1 MSESIKTIVLSMDF
15 SSAKNQVHHPRLTVY
30 LVSKDY
36 GNFVKL
42 LNFYSGKGSENR
54 YETLWD
60 GACSHA

>member
-1 MSESIKTIVLSMDF
+1 MYQDNCLVDGLQLRQESGSSPKANGLSRFKD
-15 SSAKNQVHHPRLTVY
+15 
-30 LVSKDY
+30 DY